1 MSWVDLDKPVNT
13 EQAEKYK
20 AESQQKQSDMAK
32 AYHRLFNTDD
42 GKRVL
47 ADLTAKMLYNNDTDF
62 TSVNVNYEAA
72 YHNGEAGAV
81 KHIINQIRKAEV
93 L

>member
-1 MSWVDLDKPVNT
+1 MPWVDLDAVTNEGK
-13 EQAEKYK
+13 ADKAK
-20 AESQQKQSDMAK
+20 AESRQKASDLAK
-32 AYHRLFNTDD
+32 TYNRLFNTED

-62 TSVNVNYEAA
+62 TSANVNYEAA
-72 YHNGEAGAV
+72 YHNGEAGVV
-81 KHIINQIRKAEV
+81 KHIINLIRKAEV